1 MQLEVKINLILHAT
15 ENEKKVL
22 EELESN
28 FHIDQSDFQVEQVLG
43 HFNNP
48 ITLISSKLKRKTA
61 QDFVSLFFS
70 KMKKEEFDDVFNYV
84 EDYVTSSGL
93 SLRISKQKLMSGS
106 LEISKEDTIK
116 INIST
121 PVYVKNETKKIYQD
135 LMRKRSIDHL
145 IIFVSNSI
153 RE

>member
-22 EELESN
+22 EELENSFQIEQN
-28 FHIDQSDFQVEQVLG
+28 EFQVKEVSG

-48 ITLISSKLKRKTA
+48 ILLISSKLKRKTA

-70 KMKKEEFDDVFNYV
+70 KMKKEEFEDVFNYV

-93 SLRISKQKLMSGS
+93 SLRISKQKLMSGI
-106 LEISKEDTIK
+106 LAISKEDTIK

-121 PVYVKNETKKIYQD
+121 PVYVKNETKKIYQE
-135 LMRKRSIDHL
+135 LMRK
-145 IIFVSNSI
+145 
-153 RE
+153 

>member
-28 FHIDQSDFQVEQVLG
+28 FHIDQSDFQVEQVSG

-48 ITLISSKLKRKTA
+48 ITLISSKLKRKIA

-93 SLRISKQKLMSGS
+93 SLRISKQKLMSGI

-121 PVYVKNETKKIYQD
+121 PVYVKNETKRIYQN
-135 LMRKRSIDHL
+135 LMR
-145 IIFVSNSI
+145 NYP
-153 RE
+153 